1 MGDVLM
7 NNIIVSLGFE
17 KSRDLYFKLKHDY
30 KALKSKESGNN
41 YMNFI
46 LCAFH
51 LSEWL
56 DGDSSLSGETK
67 DMAKALLEENNI
79 ELFKDIAN
87 GRKHYI
93 LTINGKVI
101 TKDEFISEF
110 NYNMFDYSK
119 INFGKPLFKVVQ
131 DDKEIGLFEECE
143 KILNVYKDIF
153 EKDDNFK
160 SLK

>member
-1 MGDVLM
+1 M

-93 LTINGKVI
+93 LTRNGKAI

-131 DDKEIGLFEECE
+131 DDKEIGLLEQCE
-143 KILNVYKDIF
+143 KIYNVYKDIF
-153 EKDDNFK
+153 EKDDNFEK
-160 SLK
+160 LKAR

>member
-1 MGDVLM
+1 MD
-7 NNIIVSLGFE
+7 NITVFLGFE

-30 KALKSKESGNN
+30 KALRSKESSNN

-56 DGDSSLSGETK
+56 DGDSSLSSETK
-67 DMAKALLEENNI
+67 NMAKALLEENNI

-93 LTINGKVI
+93 LTRNGKVI
-101 TKDEFISEF
+101 TKDEFSSEF

-119 INFGKPLFKVVQ
+119 INFGKPQFKVVQ
-131 DDKEIGLFEECE
+131 DGNEISLFEECE
-143 KILNVYKDIF
+143 KIFNVYKDIF
-153 EKDDNFK
+153 EKCN
-160 SLK
+160 LCL

>member
-1 MGDVLM
+1 M

-143 KILNVYKDIF
+143 KIYNVYKDIF

-160 SLK
+160 KLKAR